1 LQLDFSAMGI
11 DVAAVTPIMVLGVL
25 GMAVLV
31 LGLFVGKDQGGLLA
45 GFCLGGLAVAA
56 ATIVP
61 LLGSHRSAFAG
72 MMAVD
77 NFYLFFATISIAVTA
92 LAVLLS
98 ATYLDRTGL
107 AHPEYY
113 GLLVF
118 GAVGMLVL
126 VSASQLVVLLLGIEL
141 LSLSLYVLA
150 GFAHTR
156 LASEEAAL
164 KYFLLGSFSAGLLIY
179 GIALIYGAT
188 GTLDYAGIAK
198 AIKAQQG
205 LDPMLLIGMGLVLV
219 GFAFKLSFV
228 PFHMWVPDVYE
239 GSPTPVTAYMA
250 VGTKAAVFAALVR
263 LLSTAFPGL
272 QAEWGPVLAVLA
284 ALTVI
289 VGNVAA
295 VRQTNIKRLLGY
307 SSISHAGYVLMAVV
321 AGGGIGNDAALF
333 YLVAYTVMNFG
344 AFAVI
349 VAVSEGR
356 EERLELSDYAGLAKR
371 NPWLAAAMAIFMLS
385 LSGAPFTAG
394 FLGKLY
400 VFSAAIQ
407 GGLLWLALIGVATS
421 LVAFYYYLK
430 VVVVMYMAEPRGER
444 ATFGPTFSMAAVV
457 VVALF
462 FTLQLGILPGLFVNL
477 SQLPVAQGLGL

>member
-1 LQLDFSAMGI
+1 MGI

-107 AHPEYY
+107 ANPEYY

-179 GIALIYGAT
+179 GVALIYGAT

>member
-1 LQLDFSAMGI
+1 
-11 DVAAVTPIMVLGVL
+11 
-25 GMAVLV
+25 
-31 LGLFVGKDQGGLLA
+31 
-45 GFCLGGLAVAA
+45 
-56 ATIVP
+56 
-61 LLGSHRSAFAG
+61 
-72 MMAVD
+72 
-77 NFYLFFATISIAVTA
+77 
-92 LAVLLS
+92 
-98 ATYLDRTGL
+98 
-107 AHPEYY
+107 
-113 GLLVF
+113 
-118 GAVGMLVL
+118 
-126 VSASQLVVLLLGIEL
+126 
-141 LSLSLYVLA
+141 
-150 GFAHTR
+150 
-156 LASEEAAL
+156 
-164 KYFLLGSFSAGLLIY
+164 
-179 GIALIYGAT
+179 
-188 GTLDYAGIAK
+188 
-198 AIKAQQG
+198 
-205 LDPMLLIGMGLVLV
+205 
-219 GFAFKLSFV
+219 
-228 PFHMWVPDVYE
+228 
-239 GSPTPVTAYMA
+239 
-250 VGTKAAVFAALVR
+250 
-263 LLSTAFPGL
+263 
-272 QAEWGPVLAVLA
+272 
-284 ALTVI
+284 
-289 VGNVAA
+289 
-295 VRQTNIKRLLGY
+295 
-307 SSISHAGYVLMAVV
+307 MAVV
-321 AGGGIGNDAALF
+321 AGGGIGNDAALI

>member
-1 LQLDFSAMGI
+1 MGI

-107 AHPEYY
+107 ANPEYY